1 MNKKIVIVGSTGMI
15 GGNVLQLC
23 LNNNEISEVVSLVRR
38 STGVTHEKYKECII
52 ADFLYYDKY
61 DHLFNQVDII
71 YYCLGAYTGSVSPE
85 EFRIINFDYPFN
97 LAKCIYAKS
106 PSATFCLLSGQG
118 ADRSEKSNL
127 QFARDKGAIENAI
140 ALLAFK
146 AFYTFR
152 PGYIY
157 PTNKRKEPNFIYTLS
172 RILYPIIKMLGK
184 NLSITDQELAQT
196 IFRVG
201 LNGYQKEILE
211 NKEMRNYIAN

>member
-15 GGNVLQLC
+15 GGKVLQLC

-38 STGVTHEKYKECII
+38 PTGIFHEKYKEVIVS
-52 ADFLYYDKY
+52 DFLHYDDY
-61 DHLFNQVDII
+61 IQLFKQVDIV

-85 EFRIINFDYPFN
+85 AFRIINFDYPYN
-97 LAKCIYAKS
+97 LAKCIFNNS
-106 PSATFCLLSGQG
+106 PAATFCLLSGQG
-118 ADRSEKSNL
+118 ADRTEKSTL

-140 ALLAFK
+140 ALLGFK

-157 PTNKRKEPNFIYTLS
+157 PTNKRKEPNFFYTLS
-172 RILYPIIKMLGK
+172 RLLYPIIKLLGK
-184 NLSITDQELAQT
+184 SLSITDQELAQT

-201 LNGYQKEILE
+201 LNGYHNEILE
-211 NKEMRNYIAN
+211 NREMRNYIAN